1 MTVDRLIL
9 NEITADRFGG
19 LTDSRVVLPSD
30 DFVVLHGGNESGK
43 STLTQL
49 LAWLLVGPYGPAENA
64 QRFGDPDDKIG
75 GSLTG
80 QLGSQEFT
88 AKGAFRVLKS
98 GAPNANGLTVDL
110 GRPLNADQW
119 RSELGGIDGTVLDR
133 IYRLW
138 GEQLHEVGGVELELD
153 AARGVSAAT
162 PNVREMLK
170 ELKDLSAKAAGRSG
184 SQPDSCRQLRSEI
197 AEKKDA
203 LRAAEGNADQHAKKE
218 EELNGLESEQRK
230 LRSVVNEARAKSAVI
245 TTVIGTT
252 EQAGKIAKLRAELE
266 SLPDV
271 PAHWMTFAEDP
282 EVIRSCVEALEN
294 AEADV
299 ERAEGNA
306 ELVASALGTTWPELV
321 DVVVTESNL
330 AEATRLTTQ
339 LGAAD
344 EELAQAES
352 LETDRKNEASTA
364 EQELEQALHELGG
377 NATASPSLRDVSV
390 QSDIKTAIA
399 TWKQAADADKEQ
411 QRSLELVASK
421 KKFAEDHLADRQA
434 AWSEHRTGRTAIEW
448 MQERGTATSAPSA
461 SMGASWWLVPA
472 IVALLAIAA
481 AALGQ
486 WLLAAGAGVAALVA
500 LASHLR
506 SPAGTHSAGNPI
518 AAQETLEAAQ
528 AVQDAQTAAQAA
540 RDELRSEEVAYKAA
554 MSTERLKHEELADLI
569 SLHGF
574 EDPLN
579 PASCE
584 LEFERR
590 VALATKQHLATEAKN
605 ALEAATAAVA
615 NAQANVAERE
625 NALEEIPKSCGI
637 TSTVKA
643 REVEQQLRAYR
654 DAAAEAHNANE
665 RAASLGEHRSRLN
678 DLLEPVQTEIED
690 WRRGRIVE
698 HAQQHA
704 ETLRRR
710 RELEERVNQEESLF
724 KVMLGDDLAV
734 VELSEQKLPS
744 STLATQLAEAEADVA
759 AADQNLA
766 AVQEQ
771 IGALRKDLADL
782 AKVEETVALRLEIGA
797 LEERLQE
804 RAGDSAAA
812 ALAHDLLRDAS
823 DRYVRENQP
832 GIVKRASELACAT
845 NDLWSQ
851 IAFLPHDEGKSPLVV
866 RQGGARDV
874 PATKLSTAAR
884 GLLYL
889 AFRIAIAEHDAE
901 RRNIRL
907 PLLCDD
913 PLVHFDDQ
921 RAEQA
926 LALLK
931 EASAAGHQVLLFTC
945 HERTVNAAKSAGAIP
960 VEIGT

>member
-1 MTVDRLIL
+1 MTIDRLIL
-9 NEITADRFGG
+9 NEITVDRFGR
-19 LTDSRVVLPSD
+19 LTDSRIVFPSD
-30 DFVVLHGGNESGK
+30 GFVVLHGGNESGK

-49 LAWLLVGPYGPAENA
+49 LAWLLVGPYGTADNA
-64 QRFGDPDDKIG
+64 QRFGDPDEKIG

-119 RSELGGIDGTVLDR
+119 RSELRGIDGSVLDS

-138 GEQLHEVGGVELELD
+138 GEQLHEVGSVELELD
-153 AARGVSAAT
+153 AAHGLSTAA
-162 PNVREMLK
+162 PNVRETLK
-170 ELKDLSAKAAGRSG
+170 SLKDLSAKAAGRTG
-184 SQPDSCRQLRSEI
+184 SQPDSCKQLRSEI
-197 AEKKDA
+197 TEKKKA
-203 LRAAEGNADQHAKKE
+203 LQAAEGNADQHAKKE
-218 EELNGLESEQRK
+218 EELKGLESEQRK
-230 LRSVVNEARAKSAVI
+230 LRSGVNEARARSVVI

-252 EQAGKIAKLRAELE
+252 ELAGKIAELRAELE

-282 EVIRSCVEALEN
+282 EVIRSCVEAVKN
-294 AEADV
+294 AEVDV

-306 ELVASALGTTWPELV
+306 ELAASALGTTWPELV
-321 DVVVTESNL
+321 DVAVTESNL

-339 LGAAD
+339 LSAAD

-352 LETDRKNEASTA
+352 LEIDRKNEASTA

-399 TWKQAADADKEQ
+399 TWKQAADAGKEQ
-411 QRSLELVASK
+411 QRRLELVASEK
-421 KKFAEDHLADRQA
+421 KSAEDHLADRQA

-461 SMGASWWLVPA
+461 SMGAPWWLVPA
-472 IVALLAIAA
+472 IVVLLAIAA

-486 WLLAAGAGVAALVA
+486 WLLAAGAVVAALVA
-500 LASHLR
+500 LVSHRR
-506 SPAGTHSAGNPI
+506 SPAGTHSAGNPN

-540 RDELRSEEVAYKAA
+540 RDELRSAEIDCKAA
-554 MSTERLKHEELADLI
+554 TSAAQLKHGELADLI

-574 EDPLN
+574 ENPLN

-590 VALATKQHLATEAKN
+590 VALATKQHLATEAKI
-605 ALEAATAAVA
+605 ALEATTAAVTNARA
-615 NAQANVAERE
+615 NIAERE
-625 NALEEIPKSCGI
+625 NELEEIPKSCGI
-637 TSTVKA
+637 TSTIKA

-654 DAAAEAHNANE
+654 NAAQTARNASE
-665 RAASLGEHRSRLN
+665 QAAILRGHRSKLN
-678 DLLEPVQTEIED
+678 ELLKPVQTEIHD

-698 HAQQHA
+698 HADQHA
-704 ETLRRR
+704 ATLERRQ
-710 RELEERVNQEESLF
+710 ELEEQIAVEENVLMV
-724 KVMLGDDLAV
+724 KLGDDADVLA
-734 VELSEQKLPS
+734 LSERKLPS
-744 STLATQLAEAEADVA
+744 STMETQLAEAEDDVA
-759 AADQNLA
+759 AAEQALA
-766 AVQEQ
+766 DVQEQ
-771 IGALRKDLADL
+771 IGALRKDLAEL
-782 AKVEETVALRLEIGA
+782 AKVEETAALRLEIGA

-812 ALAHDLLRDAS
+812 AIAHDLLRDAS
-823 DRYVRENQP
+823 ERYVRENQP
-832 GIVKRASELACAT
+832 GIVKHASELACAT
-845 NDLWSQ
+845 NDLWSD
-851 IAFLPHDEGKSPLVV
+851 IALLPHEDGKSPLVV
-866 RQGGARDV
+866 RQGAARDV
-874 PATKLSTAAR
+874 PATKLSTAAK

-889 AFRIAIAEHDAE
+889 ALRIAIAKHDAE
-901 RRNIRL
+901 RRNIL
-907 PLLCDD
+907 FPILCDD

-921 RAEQA
+921 RAEKA
-926 LALLK
+926 LGLLRK
-931 EASAAGHQVLLFTC
+931 ASTAGHQVLLFTC